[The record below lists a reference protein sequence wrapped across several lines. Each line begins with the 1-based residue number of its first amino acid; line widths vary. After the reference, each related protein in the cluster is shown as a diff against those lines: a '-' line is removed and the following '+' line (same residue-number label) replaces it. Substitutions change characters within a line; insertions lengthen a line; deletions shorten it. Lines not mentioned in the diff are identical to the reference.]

1 MKRKM
6 VITMM
11 IAGCLAVMPAGV
23 YAEEADAQAAE
34 EAAED
39 SAEGTEGS
47 ALSDSLFDFQIEIL
61 GDVYQFPM
69 SYADFMAKGWE
80 LRTAEDADEMLSTNT
95 YGSISFQ
102 KGDLSVYGDV
112 VNFQVNEAAVKD
124 CLIAGI
130 SVNEGNSDLD
140 LPSLGV
146 KLAKGITLGVSNL
159 DDIKA
164 AYGEP
169 SDTYEGDLYTKV
181 AYEKDIYEDVELYV
195 YKEDN
200 TLREISIRN
209 MVEPE
214 GFDKGSVSGE
224 TPEIVTS
231 YAAPTE
237 LGADLMDPVVE
248 FCGDLYS
255 LPCPVTAF
263 EANGWKLDGITEE
276 DFVEG
281 RGIDFITM
289 TREAQSID
297 LTVHNLTQNAVI
309 HENCFVTEVEAATYD
324 SASVTLTIS
333 GGYTLGAEKADLI
346 AAAEAKGF
354 PYEENDNY
362 LNIYKDEDSKLDT
375 RIQLWFNEEE
385 SETAVAGITYR
396 NEVLAQ

>member
-1 MKRKM
+1 MKKKM
-6 VITMM
+6 AIAMLM
-11 IAGCLAVMPAGV
+11 AGCLAVMPAGV
-23 YAEEADAQAAE
+23 YAEEADTQAA
-34 EAAED
+34 AET
-39 SAEGTEGS
+39 EGT

-69 SYADFMAKGWE
+69 TYGDFTAKGWE
-80 LRTAEDADEMLSTNT
+80 LRTAEDADEMLSTNS
-95 YGSISFQ
+95 YGSIAFQ

-130 SVNEGNSDLD
+130 SVNEGTSDLD
-140 LPSLGV
+140 LASLGV
-146 KLAKGITLGVSNL
+146 KLAKGITLGVSNV

-169 SDTYEGDLYTKV
+169 SDTYEGDLYTQMT
-181 AYEKDIYEDVELYV
+181 YEKDIYEEVELYV

-200 TLREISIRN
+200 ALREISIRN

-231 YAAPTE
+231 YAAPTA
-237 LGADLMDPVVE
+237 LGTDLMDPVVE
-248 FCGDLYS
+248 FCGDLYT

-263 EANGWKLDGITEE
+263 EANGWKLDGITED

-309 HENCFVTEVEAATYD
+309 HENCFVTEVEVTTYD
-324 SASVTLTIS
+324 SASITLKIS
-333 GGYTLGAEKADLI
+333 GDYTLGAEKADLI

-354 PYEENDNY
+354 PYEENDSY

-375 RIQLWFNEEE
+375 RIQLWFNDEE

-396 NEVLAQ
+396 NEVLAE